1 MGVQRFI
8 QDVQKKY
15 TNKNVRVLYG
25 ASNDKDLAEIFK
37 LFPGEWEYYFT
48 EFNSQ
53 RSMKIDDF
61 KSVNKMN
68 EKKLSFFSNE
78 KKALVMAKEF
88 IIKKKRLIVLESS

>member
-37 LFPGEWEYYFT
+37 LFPEEWEYYFT

-61 KSVNKMN
+61 KSVNKIN
-68 EKKLSFFSNE
+68 EKKVSFFSDA
-78 KKALVMAKEF
+78 KKAFAMARSEEHTSELQS
-88 IIKKKRLIVLESS
+88 RPHL